1 MTRPALPRALG
12 ALIAC
17 CLLAA
22 CGQAGGS
29 NPVETDRRAARTS
42 ESARQGIVPSGEP
55 GAGSVATSTNR
66 ALPPTTVATGNEG
79 AAPLASAPGSTR
91 DEALPW
97 ESGKAV
103 PVTVHFVYR
112 SNGRLYLVPERRRAR
127 AAAGAMEAA
136 AMLALSERPT
146 WPGPANP
153 FPGGTRLLGFT
164 LADGTATLN
173 LSSEVLAWDGG
184 PEDASYAVQALVR
197 TLASVGEV
205 ARVRIQVE
213 GQAAGLKRG
222 RDLDKLWGGLAITRP
237 AVPDPAMRVAPI
249 TLATPRPNSAVTGG
263 RVWVQGEA
271 STAGGTV
278 SLRLR
283 DQDGTVMAQ
292 NFTTAEETA
301 PRRGAFSAS
310 LPFTAPGKAATW
322 SLEVFETNPAD
333 GSTNYQIA
341 IPVTV
346 GG

>member
-1 MTRPALPRALG
+1 
-12 ALIAC
+12 
-17 CLLAA
+17 
-22 CGQAGGS
+22 
-29 NPVETDRRAARTS
+29 
-42 ESARQGIVPSGEP
+42 
-55 GAGSVATSTNR
+55 
-66 ALPPTTVATGNEG
+66 
-79 AAPLASAPGSTR
+79 
-91 DEALPW
+91 
-97 ESGKAV
+97 
-103 PVTVHFVYR
+103 VHFVYR
-112 SNGRLYLVPERRRAR
+112 SNGRIYLVPERRRAR

-153 FPGGTRLLGFT
+153 FPAGTRLLGFT

-173 LSSEVLAWDGG
+173 LSSEVLAWDRG
-184 PEDASYAVQALVR
+184 PEEANYAVQALVR

-222 RDLDKLWGGLAITRP
+222 RDLEKLWGGLAITRP
-237 AVPDPAMRVAPI
+237 AVPDPAVRVAPI
-249 TLATPRPNSAVTGG
+249 TLTTPRPNSAVAGG

-278 SLRLR
+278 GLRLL

-310 LPFTAPGKAATW
+310 LPFTAPAQPATW

-333 GSTNYQIA
+333 GSTTYQIA
-341 IPVTV
+341 VPVTV